1 MKTIRMHLEYFKNQ
15 NFDFLEKEL
24 NEKFSKGF
32 YISEKTKKSNQNK
45 VMNDYD
51 IYFEKEQTI
60 QTAYKVVFSDNTILS
75 RTLEYDEKEK
85 AKVQLLKEGYTEACV
100 IDRTSKHVSE
110 NLKKN
115 IATVYKVYVYQKSKN
130 L

>member
-1 MKTIRMHLEYFKNQ
+1 MKTMRIHLEYFKNQ

-32 YISEKTKKSNQNK
+32 YISEKTKKSNQNR

-60 QTAYKVVFSDNTILS
+60 QTAYKVVFSDNTI
-75 RTLEYDEKEK
+75 RFGTLEYDEKEK

-100 IDRTSKHVSE
+100 IDRPSIHVSE

-115 IATVYKVYVYQKSKN
+115 IATVYKVHVYQKK
-130 L
+130 